1 MTLLHEE
8 ASSPQ
13 PRIAV
18 ITGASRGLGAAMA
31 HRLASDGWSVGCV
44 ATSEAS
50 AGPIA
55 REVAEAHGVKTLAV
69 GAMVEDR
76 EQVDTGLDHIESTLG
91 PISLMV
97 NNAGIAQV
105 VSFVDTDPDEFRRV
119 VDINLMGVFH
129 GSQAA
134 ARRMIASG
142 TPGSIIQLGSIAGH
156 NGFPDRVGY
165 CGTKAAVHHMTKVM
179 AIDLAP
185 HNIRVNCV
193 APGYIRTD
201 MVQDLIDAGTVDEQR
216 LTARIPAQQLGA
228 PEHIAGTVAWL
239 ASDEAAYVTGE
250 TVTVDG
256 GWVAYGHI

>member
-1 MTLLHEE
+1 MKGGADMT
-8 ASSPQ
+8 PKV
-13 PRIAV
+13 AV

-31 HRLASDGWSVGCV
+31 MRLGADGWSVGCI

-50 AGPIA
+50 ASPIA
-55 REVAEAHGVKTLAV
+55 AQVASTHGVSTVAL
-69 GAMVEDR
+69 GALVQDR
-76 EQVDTGLDHIESTLG
+76 DQVDAALDRVEAELG
-91 PISLMV
+91 PVSLMV
-97 NNAGIAQV
+97 NNAGIAHVAPFEEVLVEDFQQM
-105 VSFVDTDPDEFRRV
+105 

-142 TPGSIIQLGSIAGH
+142 THGGIVQLGSIAGV

-179 AIDLAP
+179 AVDLAK
-185 HNIRVNCV
+185 HGIRVNTV

-201 MVQDLIDAGTVDEQR
+201 MVQDLIDAGTLDETR
-216 LTARIPAQQLGA
+216 LTGRIPVKDLGT
-228 PEHIAGTVAWL
+228 PEHIAACVAWL

-250 TVTVDG
+250 TISVDG
-256 GWVAYGHI
+256 GWLAYGHI